1 MGGGG
6 GCCIGDCC
14 LINCCAFDTIKRIF
28 GGGSGGGCGYTPGPS
43 ENEIHAK
50 KIAGELEDM
59 KTKMRESSEAA
70 ETEIAND
77 LMESTDSFLRE
88 LSQINNKS
96 FGSVKLKLNMEEINK
111 QNQKLKDS
119 IKGTIADHMDERLIL
134 TDKELSVILE
144 ERDDKKR
151 AKNFESFCKKTQK
164 ESIDKLKAKVK
175 KTIEEQNELVSGEI
189 NARINELANSATET
203 LDNLAKITGMKQ
215 AGDDKAESE
224 KLDAEYKHEICAITN
239 DLINT

>member
-1 MGGGG
+1 MGGGCG
-6 GCCIGDCC
+6 
-14 LINCCAFDTIKRIF
+14 NCDNHPIRDFFRSIF
-28 GGGSGGGCGYTPGPS
+28 GGGRSGGGCGYTPGPS

-59 KTKMRESSEAA
+59 KTKMRESSEKA
-70 ETEIAND
+70 ESVIADD
-77 LMESTDSFLRE
+77 LMESANYFLKE
-88 LSQINNKS
+88 LEQINYKS
-96 FGSVKLKLNMEEINK
+96 FGTVKLKLNIEEINK

-134 TDKELSVILE
+134 TDKELSAILE

-151 AKNFESFCKKTQK
+151 AKNFDSFCKKTQN
-164 ESIDKLKAKVK
+164 ESIEKLKAKIK
-175 KTIEEQNELVSGEI
+175 KLVENQDELISSEI
-189 NARINELANSATET
+189 RARITEVEKSSKET
-203 LDNLAKITGMKQ
+203 LDNLAKITGIKQ